1 MKQFQR
7 IQLVIICLF
16 VAFCTNAQERYT
28 YKGGDVNGI
37 RKWYMGR
44 QIAQVMSH
52 YGIEW
57 LERPERDFEENTIAL
72 LKNLNLKPGM
82 KVADIGAGSGYHSR
96 LIAKEIG
103 KTDFIQ
109 LDDDYSSFE
118 FRYLSRDGQKLLVK
132 KISNL
137 DKVLDLYLDFYK
149 KTQFKSIAFAQ
160 GGDFIGGAENVYAQK
175 NPLMR
180 KCMNSF
186 MCSTERQFQFVGA
199 MNEDV
204 NTYTTL
210 GSRGNLFGTMPIISL
225 VQAATQSQKSGITD
239 MYLRYGT
246 YCKAFTTVMMQP
258 SSVKI
263 SMMRSSNPRIHHSIR
278 WQNTTP
284 MILDEKHKKNNLKLP
299 LASNLTQSS
308 LHIQ

>member
-1 MKQFQR
+1 MELNDFAVFILTHGRPDNIKTLATLKKCGYTGKIYFIVDDEDKTLEKYI
-7 IQLVIICLF
+7 IQYGKHNVKVFNKKEIADRVDEGNNFDERRTITH
-16 VAFCTNAQERYT
+16 ARNAC
-28 YKGGDVNGI
+28 
-37 RKWYMGR
+37 
-44 QIAQVMSH
+44 
-52 YGIEW
+52 
-57 LERPERDFEENTIAL
+57 FE
-72 LKNLNLKPGM
+72 
-82 KVADIGAGSGYHSR
+82 
-96 LIAKEIG
+96 IAKEIG
-103 KTDFIQ
+103 ITHFIQ

-118 FRYLSRDGQKLLVK
+118 FRYLSRDRQKLLVK

-186 MCSTERQFQFVGA
+186 ICSTERQFQFVGA

-284 MILDEKHKKNNLKLP
+284 MILDEKHKKNNPKP
-299 LASNLTQSS
+299 SLASNQTQSS